1 MSFAADRH
9 LLVLE
14 PNLFRDVQFASLLL
28 ASGTD
33 GVVSG
38 TSFTSASA
46 DFEAAGVGAGHVIS
60 ISDRAVEVV
69 DRVSATELTV
79 SLLRA
84 RVEDPALPPPDSAA
98 AVYTV
103 RSFAPQIEVL
113 HRQVMR
119 MAGIEPDAAEAEEG
133 EATVADVLNVDEMAQ
148 VEALGTLEAIFAS
161 AASILADEPY
171 LRLRAA
177 SYRQR
182 FASARQRARVRLD
195 LDGDGVADVVRSL
208 SVVQFV
214 RW

>member
-1 MSFAADRH
+1 MSFANDRR

-14 PNLFRDVQFASLLL
+14 PNLFRDVEFASALL

-33 GVVSG
+33 GVLSG
-38 TSFTSASA
+38 TAFTSASA
-46 DFEAAGVGAGHVIS
+46 DFEAAGVNTGHVIS
-60 ISDRAVEVV
+60 LNNRGVEVV
-69 DRVSATELTV
+69 ERVSATELTV
-79 SLLRA
+79 SLVRA
-84 RVEDPALPPPDSAA
+84 RVEDDPLPPPEGVAI
-98 AVYTV
+98 VYTV
-103 RSFAPQIEVL
+103 RSFAPQIETV

-119 MAGIEPDAAEAEEG
+119 MAGIEPDASDAAEG
-133 EATVADVLNVDEMAQ
+133 EATVASVLNTDEVGL
-148 VEALGTLEAIFAS
+148 VEALGSLEMIFAA

-177 SYRQR
+177 SYRER

>member
-14 PNLFRDVQFASLLL
+14 PNLFRDVQFASQLL

-69 DRVSATELTV
+69 GRVSPTELTV

-84 RVEDPALPPPDSAA
+84 RVEDPLVPAPDSAA

-103 RSFAPQIEVL
+103 RSFAPQLELL

-119 MAGIEPDAAEAEEG
+119 MAGIEPDAAAAQG
-133 EATVADVLNVDEMAQ
+133 EAGVEDVLNVDEMAQ

-182 FASARQRARVRLD
+182 FASARERARVRLD
-195 LDGDGVADVVRSL
+195 LDGDGVADAVRSL

>member
-1 MSFAADRH
+1 MPFANDRR

-14 PNLFRDVQFASLLL
+14 PNLFRDVEFASALI

-33 GVVSG
+33 GVLSG

-46 DFEAAGVGAGHVIS
+46 DFEAAGVDAGHVIS
-60 ISDRAVEVV
+60 LSSRAVEVIQ
-69 DRVSATELTV
+69 RVSATELIV

-84 RVEDPALPPPDSAA
+84 RVEDDPLPPPDGVAI
-98 AVYTV
+98 VYTV
-103 RSFAPQIEVL
+103 RSFSPQIETV

-119 MAGIEPDAAEAEEG
+119 MAGIEPDAADAAEG
-133 EATVADVLNVDEMAQ
+133 EATVEAVLNADEMGL
-148 VEALGTLEAIFAS
+148 VEALGSLEMIFAA

-177 SYRQR
+177 SYRER
-182 FASARQRARVRLD
+182 FASARQRVRVRLD
-195 LDGDGVADVVRSL
+195 LDGDGVSDVMRSL
-208 SVVQFV
+208 SAVQFV